1 MKIFVWLLLIV
12 LIVFAIRKNMRASRS
27 NNKKNFNSQMNQSSA
42 PAEKP
47 SEVMVCCAN
56 CQVYIPAS
64 EAIVIDNVS
73 YCSIE
78 HAQKAK

>member
-12 LIVFAIRKNMRASRS
+12 LIVFAIRKNMRASS
-27 NNKKNFNSQMNQSSA
+27 NNNKKNFSQMNQSSA